1 MAQTLLQ
8 AVAVVH
14 EQGIIHRD
22 IKLDN
27 ILINEDD
34 SILLA
39 DFGSTERTDI
49 ATK

>member
-1 MAQTLLQ
+1 MLQ
-8 AVAVVH
+8 AVTVMH

-22 IKLDN
+22 IKPDN
-27 ILINEDD
+27 ILRNEDD

-39 DFGSTERTDI
+39 DFGSTERTEI